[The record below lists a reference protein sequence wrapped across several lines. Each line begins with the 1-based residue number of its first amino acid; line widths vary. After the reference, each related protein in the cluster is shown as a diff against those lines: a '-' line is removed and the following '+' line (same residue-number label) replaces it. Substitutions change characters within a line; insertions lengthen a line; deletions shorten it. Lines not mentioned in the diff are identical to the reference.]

1 MYQLSFLL
9 IPVLIFP
16 SRFSLLV
23 SAVLPL
29 LLQVGADERKSLNP
43 RVVGGLVARDPG
55 GGEGSSGKSSGIG
68 SEEGEG
74 RVEGHTDFLVHG
86 DDRSSSGKETGMVV

>member
-1 MYQLSFLL
+1 M
-9 IPVLIFP
+9 
-16 SRFSLLV
+16 
-23 SAVLPL
+23 

-43 RVVGGLVARDPG
+43 RVVGGLVAREP

-74 RVEGHTDFLVHG
+74 RVEGHTDFLAHG
-86 DDRSSSGKETGMVV
+86 DDRSSSGED